1 MLAVSSGSLGLVVLL
16 LEAGSDINAQDKV
29 NGMRYASTIQIQLVI
44 AVVVAYVCIPVCSLI
59 SLSSIDANLLK
70 NLHRTRLLQQSVP
83 NISKRSSSMTIGLKI
98 YANLLKKLHRLL

>member
-44 AVVVAYVCIPVCSLI
+44 AVVVACVCIPVCSLI
-59 SLSSIDANLLK
+59 SL
-70 NLHRTRLLQQSVP
+70 
-83 NISKRSSSMTIGLKI
+83 
-98 YANLLKKLHRLL
+98 